1 MTSNIYFFLSSFLLC
16 NFLSGSVTVE
26 RWINEQGLI
35 WNTWEKLQL
44 KTICAFI
51 KVWCLPVAATAQC
64 PAAEPSRTPA
74 SWAKKMTCMFASCAW
89 EQSWTTR
96 YWWWQSK
103 IGGVHT
109 HSDMRCVCVYLH
121 VLRCLLTT
129 SCSVLLFFTQYGF
142 NMVMSH
148 AHAVNEIA
156 LSLNNKNSRWE
167 LRPSFPREAGLGQT
181 IEETLQPVHLIGLYF
196 FMRLSFS
203 VKSEIRGAHTGCSRN
218 VYWRKISGKP
228 QGLITS

>member
-1 MTSNIYFFLSSFLLC
+1 MNVQNRHITACVSTTAARKPSLSHNASVTSNIYFFLSSFLLC

-44 KTICAFI
+44 KTECVFK
-51 KVWCLPVAATAQC
+51 KVWFLPVAATAQS

-103 IGGVHT
+103 IAGVHT
-109 HSDMRCVCVYLH
+109 LWHEMRVCICMRQGVYWPH
-121 VLRCLLTT
+121 PVL
-129 SCSVLLFFTQYGF
+129 SCSFSRSMASTWWCLMHTQS
-142 NMVMSH
+142 MKS
-148 AHAVNEIA
+148 
-156 LSLNNKNSRWE
+156 LSAWTIRTQGENRG
-167 LRPSFPREAGLGQT
+167 PRSPGRQGWGRQ
-181 IEETLQPVHLIGLYF
+181 
-196 FMRLSFS
+196 
-203 VKSEIRGAHTGCSRN
+203 
-218 VYWRKISGKP
+218 WGKP
-228 QGLITS
+228 CSLFTR